1 MLPAAIS
8 AVTRRTE
15 GDPSDEPSVSAAATA
30 YPSMLELSND
40 GSATAAVTFSA
51 STHPSASPSS
61 RLVGARGVMADRMA
75 DWYDSTELSEP
86 STAVSRG
93 SRPDV
98 TAALRGTCA
107 ARE

>member
-1 MLPAAIS
+1 MSPAAIS
-8 AVTRRTE
+8 PVTRRVE
-15 GDPSDEPSVSAAATA
+15 GDSSEEPWVSAAATA

-40 GSATAAVTFSA
+40 GSDTAAVTSSA

-61 RLVGARGVMADRMA
+61 RLVGARGLMTDMMA

-86 STAVSRG
+86 SAVASRG
-93 SRPDV
+93 TRPDV

-107 ARE
+107 